1 MTIPPTLATAAP
13 AAAAPARPRAWMRL
27 FRQSNALIGGTI
39 VLVFVLAA
47 IAAPLIAPYDP
58 NASDWVAVREAPS
71 WAHLFGTDDLGR
83 DVLSRV
89 IFGARASLSA
99 GVISVVIAMI
109 AGVPLGLIAGYFEGI
124 ADIVISRCTDALL
137 ACPFLI
143 LAIAFAAFLGP
154 SLQNAMVAIGIS
166 AMPVFIRLAR
176 GQVLVVKREEF
187 VDALRSIGVRDSR
200 ILVRHIVP
208 NVLPPLIVQGTLT
221 MAIAV
226 LAEASLAFLGLGQ
239 LPPAPSWGSML
250 DTARQFL
257 SDAPWM
263 AVWPGLAIVT
273 AVIGFNLLGDGLNDV
288 LNPKN

>member
-1 MTIPPTLATAAP
+1 MTTPPTLATAAP
-13 AAAAPARPRAWMRL
+13 TAALPARPQAWRRL
-27 FRQSNALIGGTI
+27 FRQSNALVGGTI
-39 VLVFVLAA
+39 VLVFCLAA

-58 NASDWVAVREAPS
+58 NASDWLAVREAPS
-71 WAHLFGTDDLGR
+71 LAHLFGTDDLGR

-99 GVISVVIAMI
+99 GVISVVIAMLV
-109 AGVPLGLIAGYFEGI
+109 GVPFGLIAGYFEGL

-166 AMPVFIRLAR
+166 AMPVFVRLAR

-187 VDALRSIGVRDSR
+187 VDALRSIGVPDRR

-257 SDAPWM
+257 SEAPWM

>member
-13 AAAAPARPRAWMRL
+13 VTALPARPRAWVRL
-27 FRQSNALIGGTI
+27 FRQSNALVGGTI

-58 NASDWVAVREAPS
+58 NASDWIAVREAPS

-89 IFGARASLSA
+89 IYGARASLSA

-109 AGVPLGLIAGYFEGI
+109 AGVPLGLIAGYFEGL
-124 ADIVISRCTDALL
+124 ADLVISRCTDALL

-154 SLQNAMVAIGIS
+154 SLENAMVAIGIS